1 MSISS
6 VVLDTRY
13 WVCVC
18 VSVTDTLTIYP
29 VMMPLVSCGRGGSQS
44 MNTVVESTTVTLT
57 TGALLGA
64 AIKESVK
71 QRWVTCLTQEYATTC
86 TGGFEL
92 LWETNLE
99 V

>member
-1 MSISS
+1 MSLSS

-13 WVCVC
+13 WVCAC
-18 VSVTDTLTIYP
+18 VSVTDTLTVYP

-64 AIKESVK
+64 VKSVRQNN
-71 QRWVTCLTQEYATTC
+71 QRDCRTEGLK
-86 TGGFEL
+86 
-92 LWETNLE
+92 
-99 V
+99 